1 MAAIQSAWIGQADYV
16 DSGDYIETGAIPEP
30 TWLKEYSNSPTVK
43 VWNSGAVQILRW
55 VATGAQVYH
64 GYRRN
69 GDSIGWAIGW
79 FFVPT
84 LIGVPLML
92 AQGFGKRSG

>member
-16 DSGDYIETGAIPEP
+16 DSGDYVQTGGAVEDLQNTGAYKI
-30 TWLKEYSNSPTVK
+30 
-43 VWNSGAVQILRW
+43 WNSGAVQILRW